1 MKDFRTI
8 YKTLARTK
16 QLDRYHMV
24 QYAIL
29 RAIKDHDPTWHRI
42 SLESLADVY
51 LRRAFTPIRRKSK
64 LDNGREPFDTI
75 YWTLFGCGF
84 SILGTDPDNIFS
96 NNEELEKYHAII
108 KALQIKYSFT
118 RTSEYLNRYYVYTFV
133 RQDISP
139 EYQLVQAAHAA
150 AKMGHR
156 LGNGRFNGAAAEKA
170 FDELYFA
177 VIGVA
182 NDEEMAIAIKDCKE
196 LGLEVFPFYEPD
208 IGSVL
213 TAFSTSP
220 VRADKRNRLLSYKKL
235 KFKTSVDK

>member
-29 RAIKDHDPTWHRI
+29 KAIRDHDPTWHRI

-51 LRRAFTPIRRKSK
+51 LKRAFTPITRKSK

-84 SILGTDPDNIFS
+84 SILASDPDNIFS

-108 KALQIKYSFT
+108 KALQTKYSFT
-118 RTSEYLNRYYVYTFV
+118 KTSEYLNRHYVYTFV

-150 AKMGHR
+150 AKMGYSR
-156 LGNGRFNGAAAEKA
+156 GRIGDATDF
-170 FDELYFA
+170 FDGLYFA

-182 NDEEMAIAIKDCKE
+182 NDEEMAIAIKDCKDV
-196 LGLEVFPFYEPD
+196 GLKTYCFFEPD
-208 IGSVL
+208 IGNVL

-220 VRADKRNRLLSYKKL
+220 CRADKRKRLLSYKKL
-235 KFKTSVDK
+235 KFKTVADK